1 MPYQI
6 LLHKNTREAL
16 NIDLRD
22 NIVIIDEAHNL
33 IETINNIY
41 SVELDVAKVSIHSND
56 FTLFQI

>member
-1 MPYQI
+1 M
-6 LLHKNTREAL
+6 LLHKDTREAL

-41 SVELDVAKVSIHSND
+41 SVELDVAKVKNNNITHFD
-56 FTLFQI
+56 E